1 MSLIVN
7 NMNTTRK
14 MKGIKP
20 YTLNF
25 GPQHPA
31 AHGVLRLI
39 LILDGEVIVDADPH
53 IGLLHRGTE
62 KLMEYKTYL
71 QALPYLDR
79 LDYVSMMCQEH
90 SYIYTRN
97 FTGGVVMRK
106 SILTRRDTNKVFLR
120 AKNKRCFSS
129 LANTQKNLFMF
140 LGSLALFSSGLLV
153 LIFGASYVLIHYW
166 AILFILTITLLL
178 LYFIILH
185 TDSSNKVTFERNLLL
200 AILGF
205 VLSLAFVQTDL
216 FIESWM
222 ILFPIPVEEELEV
235 STSKTEISEL
245 KNPREGRI
253 ININQTPLQEEK
265 VVEDL
270 TDYSFS
276 PESSSSV
283 EIKPTPETIVST
295 NSNVSQLPTSGGVI
309 GRYEAYL
316 AYKDS
321 LEPTGGVVNGCV
333 LLPVAQDVVKVTL
346 NVTQEKGVL
355 VSINLTDNVSKT
367 PTSTKASLK
376 DSWGGEDESKYAGD
390 GKPDGKPYPNSE
402 EEKKSDS
409 SLNIQNDDTLSTSKE
424 KMTIETFTRKVSAPA
439 EAPKL

>member
-39 LILDGEVIVDADPH
+39 LILDGEVIVNADPH
-53 IGLLHRGTE
+53 IGLLHRGTQ
-62 KLMEYKTYL
+62 KLIKYKTYL

-90 SYIYTRN
+90 SYISNRN
-97 FTGGVVMRK
+97 FNVGVVMGK
-106 SILTRRDTNKVFLR
+106 SILTRQYNNKRFLR

-129 LANTQKNLFMF
+129 LANPQKNLLMF
-140 LGSLALFSSGLLV
+140 SGSLVVFLSGLLV
-153 LIFGASYVLIHYW
+153 LIFGGTYLPIHYG
-166 AILFILTITLLL
+166 AIVFILTTTLLL

-185 TDSSNKVTFERNLLL
+185 TDFNNKVIYKQNLSLT
-200 AILGF
+200 ILGF
-205 VLSLAFVQTDL
+205 ALSLAFVQTDL
-216 FIESWM
+216 FIECWM
-222 ILFPIPVEEELEV
+222 ILFPIPLEEEGELSSSKVKSNEV
-235 STSKTEISEL
+235 SNPSED
-245 KNPREGRI
+245 RI
-253 ININQTPLQEEK
+253 INTNQIPVKEEK

-276 PESSSSV
+276 LESSSTV
-283 EIKPTPETIVST
+283 DNKPTPEIIIS
-295 NSNVSQLPTSGGVI
+295 NNNNVSPLPTSGGVI

-333 LLPVAQDVVKVTL
+333 LLPVPQDVVKVTL
-346 NVTQEKGVL
+346 DVTDQKGVV
-355 VSINLTDNVSKT
+355 VSINVTDNVLKLSSTSK
-367 PTSTKASLK
+367 SSLE
-376 DSWGGEDESKYAGD
+376 DSWVDDESKYTGD
-390 GKPDGKPYPNSE
+390 GKPDGKLYTNSE

-409 SLNIQNDDTLSTSKE
+409 SLNIQNGDTLSVSKD
-424 KMTIETFTRKVSAPA
+424 KVVKETFIRNVPAPA
-439 EAPKL
+439 KSPKL